1 MGRRLPALPQDAANA
16 LYTVRRAALG
26 VERRD
31 RYTQRLFSTAR
42 PAKTMTESVLDYMTR
57 LGQAARSASR
67 VLARA
72 STAQKNRA
80 LQAAAAA
87 LDAARSD
94 LTAANELDLAA
105 ARANG
110 LEPAMVDRLALTP
123 AVIDSMI
130 EGLRQVATLPDPI
143 GEIRD
148 MRYLPSGIQ
157 VGKMRVPL
165 GVIGIIYESRPN
177 VTIDAASLCLKSGNA
192 TILRGGSE
200 AIHSNQAIARCIQ
213 LGLAEAGLPASA
225 VQVVETTDRAAVGA
239 LITMPEFVD
248 VIVPRGGK
256 GLIERIS
263 RDAKVPV
270 IKHLDGVCHVY
281 IDVAADLD
289 KAIRVADNAKTQ
301 RYSPCNAMETLLVHA
316 AVAAQVLPPLV
327 AIYRDKG
334 VELRGDAATRA
345 LLGSDVLEAS
355 EDDWFA
361 EYNAPIL
368 AIRIVDSLDAAIE
381 HINHYGSQHTDAI
394 ITENFSDARRFLTE
408 VDSASVMV
416 NASTR
421 FADGFEYGLGAEIG
435 ISTDKLHARGPVGL
449 EGLTSEKYVVFGD
462 GHIRT

>member
-1 MGRRLPALPQDAANA
+1 
-16 LYTVRRAALG
+16 
-26 VERRD
+26 
-31 RYTQRLFSTAR
+31 
-42 PAKTMTESVLDYMTR
+42 MTESVLDYMSR
-57 LGQAARSASR
+57 LGRAAREASR
-67 VLARA
+67 VVARA
-72 STAQKNRA
+72 TTAQKNQA
-80 LQAAAAA
+80 LLAAADA
-87 LDAARSD
+87 LDAARAQ
-94 LTAANELDLAA
+94 LTEANEQDLANG
-105 ARANG
+105 RANG
-110 LEPAMVDRLALTP
+110 LEPAMLDRLALTP
-123 AVIDSMI
+123 ARIDDMI

-148 MRYLPSGIQ
+148 MRYVPSGIQ
-157 VGKMRVPL
+157 LGKMRVPL
-165 GVIGIIYESRPN
+165 GVVGIIYESRPN

-200 AIHSNQAIARCIQ
+200 AIHSNQAIAACIQ
-213 LGLAEAGLPASA
+213 TGLAKAGLPASV

-239 LITMPEFVD
+239 LITMPEYVD

-270 IKHLDGVCHVY
+270 IKHLDGICHVY

-301 RYSPCNAMETLLVHA
+301 RYAPCNTMETLLVHA
-316 AVAAQVLPPLV
+316 GIADRVLPPLA

-345 LLGSDVLEAS
+345 LLGADVLEATE
-355 EDDWFA
+355 EDWRT

-368 AIRIVDSLDAAIE
+368 SIRVVDNLDAAIE
-381 HINHYGSQHTDAI
+381 HINTYGSQHTDAI
-394 ITENFSDARRFLTE
+394 ITENFTDARRFLTE

-462 GHIRT
+462 GHVRT

>member
-1 MGRRLPALPQDAANA
+1 
-16 LYTVRRAALG
+16 
-26 VERRD
+26 
-31 RYTQRLFSTAR
+31 
-42 PAKTMTESVLDYMTR
+42 MTESVLDYMSR
-57 LGQAARSASR
+57 LGRDARAASR
-67 VLARA
+67 LLVRA
-72 STAQKNRA
+72 ATAQKNRA
-80 LQAAAAA
+80 LLAAADA
-87 LDAARSD
+87 LDAARAELSH
-94 LTAANELDLAA
+94 ANEQDLAA
-105 ARANG
+105 GRANG
-110 LEPAMVDRLALTP
+110 LEPAMLDRLALTP
-123 AVIDSMI
+123 ARIDDMI

-148 MRYLPSGIQ
+148 MRYVPSGIQ
-157 VGKMRVPL
+157 IGKMRVPL
-165 GVIGIIYESRPN
+165 GVVGIIYESRPN

-213 LGLAEAGLPASA
+213 QGLAEAGLPAAA

-239 LITMPEFVD
+239 LISMPEYVD

-263 RDAKVPV
+263 REAKVPV
-270 IKHLDGVCHVY
+270 IKHLDGICHVY

-301 RYSPCNAMETLLVHA
+301 RYAPCNTMETLLVHA
-316 AVAAQVLPPLV
+316 GIAERALPPL
-327 AIYRDKG
+327 ATIYREKG

-345 LLGSDVLEAS
+345 LLGADVLEATE
-355 EDDWFA
+355 EDWRT

-368 AIRIVDSLDAAIE
+368 SIRIVDGLDAAIE
-381 HINHYGSQHTDAI
+381 HINTYGSQHTDAI
-394 ITENFSDARRFLTE
+394 ITENFSDARRFLAE

-462 GHIRT
+462 GHVRT